1 MNDAKAMMEE
11 VKRMKKESKL
21 KKKFLKLEEKRK
33 ILGQSLAMSQ
43 FSLHS
48 SSLFGLAIPWQW

>member
-1 MNDAKAMMEE
+1 MKGAKAVMEE

-33 ILGQSLAMSQ
+33 ILGM
-43 FSLHS
+43 F
-48 SSLFGLAIPWQW
+48 WQGY

>member
-1 MNDAKAMMEE
+1 MKDAKAMMEE

-33 ILGQSLAMSQ
+33 ILGQFLAISQ
-43 FSLHS
+43 FSFHS
-48 SSLFGLAIPWQW
+48 SSLFGLVIPW

>member
-1 MNDAKAMMEE
+1 MMEE

-33 ILGQSLAMSQ
+33 ILGQSFGYESIL
-43 FSLHS
+43 
-48 SSLFGLAIPWQW
+48 SSL